1 MGNTAFFSD
10 VINMTPIFLWLRA
23 ELFLLVTTGYGIWLF
38 FLLVLIVVGIIS
50 WQNLRVSRLRGLN
63 EQLRQI
69 LQKGDLA
76 TQLDNPVNDQL
87 NIWLKTWRGEELG
100 NLRTTINQM
109 LSSLQK
115 SQLIN
120 QETQDL
126 YWLIAENST
135 DVISRHDP
143 TGIFLYVSPS
153 CMQVVGYQPEDLIGT
168 SPRHLYHHQDW
179 RKLAK
184 AYRTITKESATC
196 SVTYRIRTK
205 QGGYL
210 WLESNCRAVRQADQ
224 IKEIVVVSRDITER
238 KQREEEIQES
248 EATIREL
255 YLVTSGN
262 PPAHFSEEEIF
273 NYRLHRLLEIGCQK
287 FNLPIGILSKISG
300 NVYQVLQCHG
310 TNPQVI
316 EQLSISNGQEY
327 ELEQTFCFVTV
338 LAREPIYF
346 ESIQFSGFKFNNMA
360 LPINAYMGT
369 PVFVNHEIYGTL
381 SFCSPEVLWEPFKAV
396 DKELLKLMA
405 QWIGNEIERLHNAI
419 SLSVAR
425 DEALEATKAKS
436 EFLATMSHEIRTPMN
451 AVIGMTGLLLDTSL
465 TVEQRDFVET
475 IRSSGDALLTLI
487 NDILDFSKIEF
498 GKLELEK
505 HSFDLR
511 LAVEESIDLLAA
523 KAVDKGIE
531 LAYLIQP
538 NTPMT
543 IIGDMNR
550 LRQILVNLFSNA
562 VKFTAKGEVFLSIS
576 AKLLDRKPINSHD
589 NPDEGLENIDFLGE
603 NLENTCNIWSN
614 YEIIFAVKDT
624 GIGIPADRMSRLF
637 KSFSQVDSSISRQYG
652 GTGLGLAISQ
662 RLAEVMGGRM
672 WVESGGVV
680 AGNPPPDW
688 QPECSLIAS
697 PTLDILGNNL
707 PVNSQQLLQTN
718 NQDEP
723 KNSGSCFYFSIL
735 AEGSINTISTMG
747 NDSQYLLGDLTNR
760 NLLIVDDNETNRQ
773 ILKLQAESWNMKVV
787 LAKDG
792 KEALDLIHQSL
803 GTLKLDLAIL
813 DLQMPNMDGW
823 ALATE
828 IRNVPG
834 YENLPLI
841 ILSSIGKSEIKN
853 HPNLENFA
861 LLNKPIKQLQLYKLL
876 ARFLQ
881 QNGWS
886 PEKTV
891 TSRTNNI
898 PLLAPQLPLRI
909 LLADDHLVNQ
919 KVALQILQR
928 MGYRADVA
936 GNGLEVLEAVH
947 RLPYDVIF
955 MDVQMPEMDGLE
967 ATRLIHQIYQ
977 EPRGEILP
985 GKRPHIIAMTANAM
999 SGDREEC
1006 IVAGMDDYISKPI
1019 RMDELVKVLQKCQ
1032 PMVQENLD
1040 AGLTISQINV
1050 GNLPLLTG
1058 KKLQP
1063 IAKVNTLDDR
1073 IINDLREIEALE
1085 EVIEIYLN
1093 TAPDLLEK
1101 IASAIDNHDP
1111 LALRT
1116 SAHSLKSIS
1125 GTIGANK
1132 LFKVCQQLEMIG
1144 RKADENGSHVL
1155 PQVGDILDHACSEYD
1170 QVKSAL
1176 LDLQTT
1182 EVISS

>member
-1 MGNTAFFSD
+1 MGNTAFFSN
-10 VINMTPIFLWLRA
+10 VINMIPIFLWLQA
-23 ELFLLVTTGYGIWLF
+23 ELFLLVATGDGIWLF

-50 WQNLRVSRLRGLN
+50 WKNLRVSRLAVLN
-63 EQLRQI
+63 KELQAI
-69 LQKGDLA
+69 LQKGDL
-76 TQLDNPVNDQL
+76 TSQLDNQANHQL
-87 NIWLKTWRGEELG
+87 NIWQEAELG
-100 NLRTTINQM
+100 NLTVTINQM

-126 YWLIAENST
+126 YYLIAQNST

-153 CMQVVGYQPEDLIGT
+153 CMQVVGYQPEDLIGK

-179 RKLAK
+179 RNLAK
-184 AYRTITKESATC
+184 AYRTITTQTATC

-210 WLESNCRAVRQADQ
+210 WLESNCRAVRQDDQ
-224 IKEIVVVSRDITER
+224 IKEIVVVSHDITER

-262 PPAHFSEEEIF
+262 PPAHFTEEEVF
-273 NYRLHRLLEIGCQK
+273 NYRLQRLLEIGCQK
-287 FNLPIGILSKISG
+287 FNLPVGILSKITG
-300 NVYQVLQCHG
+300 NVYQVLQCQG
-310 TNPQVI
+310 TDPKII

-369 PVFVNHEIYGTL
+369 PVFVDHEIYGTL

-465 TVEQRDFVET
+465 TAEQRDFVET

-543 IIGDMNR
+543 IIGDINR

-562 VKFTAKGEVFLSIS
+562 VKFTATGEVFLSIS
-576 AKLLDRKPINSHD
+576 AKLLDRKVISDTNNNLDDS
-589 NPDEGLENIDFLGE
+589 LENINFLGE
-603 NLENTCNIWSN
+603 NLENTCNIWSS

-688 QPECSLIAS
+688 QPHSSTMNTSL
-697 PTLDILGNNL
+697 LDVLDNNL
-707 PVNSQQLLQTN
+707 YSDSDLLVASCQLMNTEIYPGQKDQT
-718 NQDEP
+718 
-723 KNSGSCFYFSIL
+723 GSCFYFSIV
-735 AEGSINTISTMG
+735 AEGSINTISTAN

-773 ILKLQAESWNMKVV
+773 ILKLQAESWNMKVI

-792 KEALDLIHQSL
+792 VEALNLINRGIDQV
-803 GTLKLDLAIL
+803 KLDLAIL

-828 IRNVPG
+828 IRKVAG

-841 ILSSIGKSEIKN
+841 ILSSIGKSDIKN
-853 HPNLENFA
+853 HPTLENFA

-881 QNGWS
+881 QNGWY

-891 TSRTNNI
+891 ATRTNNI

-967 ATRLIHQIYQ
+967 ATRLIHQTYQ
-977 EPRGEILP
+977 EPRGKILP
-985 GKRPHIIAMTANAM
+985 GKRPYIIAMTANAM
-999 SGDREEC
+999 AGDREEC
-1006 IVAGMDDYISKPI
+1006 IAAGMDDYISKPI
-1019 RMDELVKVLQKCQ
+1019 RLDELVKVLQKCQ
-1032 PMVQENLD
+1032 PMIQENLD
-1040 AGLTISQINV
+1040 AGLMNSQINI
-1050 GNLPLLTG
+1050 GNLPILTSE
-1058 KKLQP
+1058 KLQP
-1063 IAKVNTLDDR
+1063 IANINTLDNK
-1073 IINDLREIEALE
+1073 IINDLREIEALD

-1093 TAPDLLEK
+1093 TAPELLKK
-1101 IASAIDNHDP
+1101 IANAIDNHDP

-1144 RKADENGSHVL
+1144 RKADENDSHVL
-1155 PQVGDILDHACSEYD
+1155 PQVGDILDHAC
-1170 QVKSAL
+1170 
-1176 LDLQTT
+1176 
-1182 EVISS
+1182 

>member
-1 MGNTAFFSD
+1 M
-10 VINMTPIFLWLRA
+10 
-23 ELFLLVTTGYGIWLF
+23 
-38 FLLVLIVVGIIS
+38 IS
-50 WQNLRVSRLRGLN
+50 WKKLQVSRLSALN
-63 EQLRQI
+63 QQLRQI
-69 LQKGDLA
+69 LQKGDLS
-76 TQLDNPVNDQL
+76 DQL
-87 NIWLKTWRGEELG
+87 NILAGGELG
-100 NLRTTINQM
+100 NLTATINQM
-109 LSSLQK
+109 LNSLQI

-126 YWLIAENST
+126 YRLIAQNST
-135 DVISRHDP
+135 DIISRHDP
-143 TGIFLYVSPS
+143 TGIFLYVSPA
-153 CMQVVGYQPEDLIGT
+153 CVQVVGYQPEDLIGT
-168 SPRHLYHHQDW
+168 SPRHLYYRQDW
-179 RKLAK
+179 RNLAK
-184 AYRTITKESATC
+184 AYRTITMQTATC

-210 WLESNCRAVRQADQ
+210 WLESNCRAIRQNDQ

-238 KQREEEIQES
+238 KQREEEIQQS

-262 PPAHFSEEEIF
+262 PPAHFTEEEIF
-273 NYRLHRLLEIGCQK
+273 NYRLQRLLEIGCQK
-287 FNLPIGILSKISG
+287 FNLPVGILSKITG
-300 NVYQVLQCHG
+300 NIYQVVQCQG
-310 TNPQVI
+310 TDPEII

-327 ELEQTFCFVTV
+327 ELEQSICFVTV

-465 TVEQRDFVET
+465 TTEQRDFVET

-498 GKLELEK
+498 GKLELEQ

-562 VKFTAKGEVFLSIS
+562 VKFTATGEVFLSIS
-576 AKLLDRKPINSHD
+576 AKLLDRKVISDASNTLD
-589 NPDEGLENIDFLGE
+589 DGLENIDFLGE
-603 NLENTCNIWSN
+603 NLENTCNIWSS
-614 YEIIFAVKDT
+614 YEIIFAVRDT

-637 KSFSQVDSSISRQYG
+637 KSFSQVDSSTSRQYG

-672 WVESGGVV
+672 WVESSGVV

-688 QPECSLIAS
+688 QLQYSTINTPLLDLLDNSLHGNNDLLVAS
-697 PTLDILGNNL
+697 PQYIETHLG
-707 PVNSQQLLQTN
+707 QK
-718 NQDEP
+718 EP
-723 KNSGSCFYFSIL
+723 KGSCFYFSIV
-735 AEGSINTISTMG
+735 AEGSINTISTDN
-747 NDSQYLLGDLTNR
+747 NDSQYLLADLTNR

-773 ILKLQAESWNMKVV
+773 ILKLQAESWNMKVI

-792 KEALDLIHQSL
+792 QEALDLINRGIDQV
-803 GTLKLDLAIL
+803 KLDLAIL

-828 IRNVPG
+828 IRKVAG

-841 ILSSIGKSEIKN
+841 ILSSIGKSDIKN
-853 HPNLENFA
+853 YPTLENFA

-881 QNGWS
+881 QNGWY
-886 PEKTV
+886 PDKTV
-891 TSRTNNI
+891 ATRPNNI

-967 ATRLIHQIYQ
+967 ATRLIHQAYQ
-977 EPRGEILP
+977 EPRGVILP
-985 GKRPHIIAMTANAM
+985 GKRPYIIAMTANAM
-999 SGDREEC
+999 VGDREEC
-1006 IVAGMDDYISKPI
+1006 IAAGMDDYISKPI
-1019 RMDELVKVLQKCQ
+1019 RLDELVKVLQKCQ
-1032 PMVQENLD
+1032 PIIQENLD
-1040 AGLTISQINV
+1040 AGLTNSQINI
-1050 GNLPLLTG
+1050 GNLPPLTG
-1058 KKLQP
+1058 EKLQP
-1063 IAKVNTLDDR
+1063 IANINTLDNK
-1073 IINDLREIEALE
+1073 IIDDLREIEALD

-1101 IASAIDNHDP
+1101 MASAIDNHDP

-1144 RKADENGSHVL
+1144 RKADENNSHVL

-1170 QVKSAL
+1170 EVKVAL
-1176 LDLQTT
+1176 LNLQTM
-1182 EVISS
+1182 EIISS

>member
-10 VINMTPIFLWLRA
+10 VINIIPIFLWLRG
-23 ELFLLVTTGYGIWLF
+23 ELFLLVATGDGVWLF
-38 FLLVLIVVGIIS
+38 FLLLLIVVGIIS
-50 WQNLRVSRLRGLN
+50 WQNSRVSRLSVLN
-63 EQLRQI
+63 EQLREI
-69 LQKGDLA
+69 LHKGDLA
-76 TQLDNPVNDQL
+76 AQL
-87 NIWLKTWRGEELG
+87 NNQVNHQFNIWQEAELG
-100 NLRTTINQM
+100 NLTAMINQM

-120 QETQDL
+120 QETRDL
-126 YWLIAENST
+126 YQLIAQNST
-135 DVISRHDP
+135 DIISRHDP

-153 CMQVVGYQPEDLIGT
+153 CMAVLGYQPEDLIGR
-168 SPRHLYHHQDW
+168 SPRHLHHHQDW
-179 RKLAK
+179 RNLAK
-184 AYRTITKESATC
+184 VYRTITTETATC

-210 WLESNCRAVRQADQ
+210 WLESNCWAVRQDDQ

-255 YLVTSGN
+255 YLVTSGAV
-262 PPAHFSEEEIF
+262 PTHFSEDEIF
-273 NYRLHRLLEIGCQK
+273 SYRLQRLLEIGCQK
-287 FNLPIGILSKISG
+287 FGLPVGIFSKITG
-300 NVYQVLQCHG
+300 NVYQVIQCQG
-310 TNPQVI
+310 INSQVI
-316 EQLSISNGQEY
+316 EELSLSNGKEY
-327 ELEQTFCFVTV
+327 ELEKTFCFVTV
-338 LAREPIYF
+338 LARETIYF
-346 ESIQFSGFKFNNMA
+346 ESVQFSGFKFHNMA

-369 PVFVNHEIYGTL
+369 PVFVDHEIYGTL
-381 SFCSPEVLWEPFKAV
+381 SFCSPEVLWKPFKAV
-396 DKELLKLMA
+396 DKEVLKLMA

-465 TVEQRDFVET
+465 TSEQRDFVET

-576 AKLLDRKPINSHD
+576 AKLLDRKPIINSYD

-662 RLAEVMGGRM
+662 RLTEVMGGRM

-697 PTLDILGNNL
+697 PTLDILDNSL
-707 PVNSQQLLQTN
+707 LVNSQQLLQTSD
-718 NQDEP
+718 QDEQ
-723 KNSGSCFYFSIL
+723 KNSGSCFYFSIV
-735 AEGSINTISTMG
+735 AEGSINTISSVG

-773 ILKLQAESWNMKVV
+773 ILKLQAESWNMKVI

-792 KEALDLIHQSL
+792 LEALDLIHR
-803 GTLKLDLAIL
+803 GIEPLKLDLAIL

-828 IRNVPG
+828 IRNLPG

-853 HPNLENFA
+853 YPNLENFA

-881 QNGWS
+881 QNGWH
-886 PEKTV
+886 PEKIVAT
-891 TSRTNNI
+891 RPNNI

-967 ATRLIHQIYQ
+967 ATRLIHQIYK

-985 GKRPHIIAMTANAM
+985 GKRPYIIAMTANAM
-999 SGDREEC
+999 LGDREEC
-1006 IVAGMDDYISKPI
+1006 IEAGMDDYISKPI

-1032 PMVQENLD
+1032 PIVQENLD

-1058 KKLQP
+1058 KKMQP
-1063 IAKVNTLDDR
+1063 TAKVNTLDDR
-1073 IINDLREIEALE
+1073 IINDLREIDALE
-1085 EVIEIYLN
+1085 EVIEIYLK
-1093 TAPDLLEK
+1093 TAPDLLQK

-1144 RKADENGSHVL
+1144 RKADENDSHVL

-1170 QVKSAL
+1170 EVKSAL
-1176 LDLQTT
+1176 FDLQTT